1 VAQIHRTWWR
11 VTARLRRLLISHGP
25 PHYGMGY
32 ALYQLLGGCA
42 PWPGEKRWV
51 LIRFA
56 SVCVGYGLRRHL
68 CCPQLG
74 CGSGPSSDVG
84 GWSPAAGATAEE
96 VILPLRG
103 GVYGGSTPS
112 GDCPALCGGFR
123 SGDLPSA
130 IRWLA
135 TVCAD
140 PCWGVSTFSPLERAP
155 LHWNIRGL
163 RPASARQKEVPRL
176 WLCNNGQCVA

>member
-1 VAQIHRTWWR
+1 VAQLRHTWWR
-11 VTARLRRLLISHGP
+11 VVALLCRPLIPYGP

-32 ALYQLLGGCA
+32 VLYQLLGGCT
-42 PWPGEKRWV
+42 PSPGEKRWV

-103 GVYGGSTPS
+103 GGVYGGSTPS

-135 TVCAD
+135 TVCVGPGGGA
-140 PCWGVSTFSPLERAP
+140 STFSLLERAT
-155 LHWNIRGL
+155 LSWNIRGFW
-163 RPASARQKEVPRL
+163 PAFARQKEVLRRL
-176 WLCNNGQCVA
+176 VV

>member
-1 VAQIHRTWWR
+1 VAL
-11 VTARLRRLLISHGP
+11 LRCLLIPYGP

-32 ALYQLLGGCA
+32 TLCQLLGDCA
-42 PWPGEKRWV
+42 PWPGEMRWV

-56 SVCVGYGLRRHL
+56 AVCVGYGLRRHP

-84 GWSPAAGATAEE
+84 GWSPATGATAEE
-96 VILPLRG
+96 VILPLWG
-103 GVYGGSTPS
+103 GVYGESTPS

-130 IRWLA
+130 IRWCA
-135 TVCAD
+135 TVCAGL
-140 PCWGVSTFSPLERAP
+140 CGGASTFSPLERATS
-155 LHWNIRGL
+155 HWNIHGL
-163 RPASARQKEVPRL
+163 RPAFAHQKEVPRRL
-176 WLCNNGQCVA
+176 VV

>member
-1 VAQIHRTWWR
+1 MCC
-11 VTARLRRLLISHGP
+11 LLISYGP

-32 ALYQLLGGCA
+32 ALCQLLEGCA

-56 SVCVGYGLRRHL
+56 SACVGYGLRRHL

-103 GVYGGSTPS
+103 G
-112 GDCPALCGGFR
+112 
-123 SGDLPSA
+123 
-130 IRWLA
+130 
-135 TVCAD
+135 
-140 PCWGVSTFSPLERAP
+140 
-155 LHWNIRGL
+155 GL
-163 RPASARQKEVPRL
+163 RRINAFRRLPRPLWWVPVGGPSECYPVASYCVCRPRWGGLDFFTARKGDVIMEYSWASA
-176 WLCNNGQCVA
+176 CVCPPEGGPEALGCVITGNV